1 MREGKGYRLLI
12 KLGVETLGAKEYL
25 NKIRFVDQEINAK
38 EEIKHKM
45 RGRLTSISSSKLKD
59 VNVQGGETVTLED
72 RIIKYVDY
80 SKEIDDLI
88 DELTETK
95 MEVIR
100 NIEKLDD
107 SLFRTLLTERY
118 VNCKEWEEVAECIG
132 YEKRYTLKLHN
143 DALREFAKLD
153 I

>member
-1 MREGKGYRLLI
+1 MRELKGYRLLI

-107 SLFRTLLTERY
+107 SLFRTLLTE
-118 VNCKEWEEVAECIG
+118 
-132 YEKRYTLKLHN
+132 
-143 DALREFAKLD
+143 
-153 I
+153 